1 MVNAWSTLR
10 KPSSDINN
18 LGVPDGMAEP
28 KESCAA
34 ACAGARKPIGFGM
47 SRMALLAV
55 SACSGARRATASP
68 PSANG
73 GSERRGK

>member
-55 SACSGARRATASP
+55 SAFGGAARQ
-68 PSANG
+68 SANG